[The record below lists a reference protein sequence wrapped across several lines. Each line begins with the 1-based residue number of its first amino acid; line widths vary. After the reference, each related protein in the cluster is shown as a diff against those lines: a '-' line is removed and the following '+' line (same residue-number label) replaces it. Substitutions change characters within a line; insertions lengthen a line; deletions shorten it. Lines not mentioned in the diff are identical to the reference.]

1 MGTTDGQIKGAFCFN
16 SDRDYLQYLKNLG
29 AQYGSLPIDA
39 AMAAYSRAV
48 MATNPYIQNNRVKH
62 ISSFPVQYDKD
73 QISDML
79 KSPDSSERGLRE
91 VSHALE
97 WTAAPYR
104 RIRSLYQTINTYR
117 YYSYAPYVTAE
128 EAKSDAFMREWR
140 LVSKLNHKMRPEQAA
155 RQIAGQVITE
165 GKVAY
170 VARVAVDKSHNS
182 VKYAFLQQLP
192 SDWIK
197 IIGFNNVSKYTV
209 SFNMMYFM
217 QPGTDWRQFGDLFFE
232 LIAEFDRAL
241 VPESGAGK
249 KYIQMKNALTAP
261 NGERFYIDIEAAK
274 GFKSQPLIY
283 NQNGVWAYWV
293 TLPAEKVWVFEAD
306 DTTVTAAPPFS
317 GLFLAMDQMAAL
329 EEIQLALV
337 QNPLVSVALGEIP
350 YRKENLTSSDDPYQ
364 LSADGRTLFLSL
376 WYEMLAQANTSGI
389 GIYFAP
395 VENLHL
401 ETLSEAPNAT
411 NISTAGYRYAMEK
424 SGLSGLIPITDNPR
438 AGSASISASMEERY
452 LMPVLKQFQN
462 LMEAI
467 YDSLGLNFEWRFKML
482 EGGFLKDGEIM
493 QNALTA
499 MQNGITSAIY
509 EYLAVMGKDIPEA
522 VSQANAVLASGMMDM
537 LSPLETSYT
546 KSGETE
552 GRPKVAIEDILDGEG
567 SDGQEESLDAGN

>member
-1 MGTTDGQIKGAFCFN
+1 MEAKAPFSFN
-16 SDRDYLQYLKNLG
+16 SDREYLSYLKELG
-29 AQYGSLPIDA
+29 LKYGSMPIDA
-39 AMAAYSRAV
+39 AMAAYSRAA

-62 ISSFPVQYDKD
+62 ISSFPVEYDKD

-79 KSPDSSERGLRE
+79 KNPDGNETGLRE

-97 WTAAPYR
+97 WTAVPYR

-117 YYSYAPYVTAE
+117 YYSYAPYVTEE
-128 EAKSDAFMREWR
+128 EAKSDAFLREWR
-140 LVSKLNHKMRPEQAA
+140 LISKLNHKMRPEQAA

-170 VARVAVDKSHNS
+170 VARVAVDKSHND

-192 SDWIK
+192 SDWVK
-197 IIGFNNVSKYTV
+197 IIGFNNLSKYTV

-232 LIAEFDRAL
+232 LIREFDSVL
-241 VPESGAGK
+241 LPESGAGK
-249 KYIQMKNALTAP
+249 KYIQMKNAIKAP
-261 NGERFYIDIEAAK
+261 NGERFYLDMGALK
-274 GFKSQPLIY
+274 GVSSKPVVF
-283 NQNGVWAYWV
+283 NQNGTWAYWV

-306 DTTVTAAPPFS
+306 DATPTVAPPFS
-317 GLFLAMDQMAAL
+317 GLFLALDQMAAL

-350 YRKENLTSSDDPYQ
+350 YRKDNIAGADDPYQ

-438 AGSASISASMEERY
+438 AGTASISAAMEERY
-452 LMPVLKQFQN
+452 LMPVLKQFSN
-462 LMEAI
+462 MMEAI
-467 YDSLGLNFEWRFKML
+467 YGELRLKFEWRFKML
-482 EGGFLKDGEIM
+482 EGGFLKDKEIM
-493 QNALTA
+493 QNALSA
-499 MQNGITSAIY
+499 MQNGITSGMF
-509 EYLAVMGKDIPEA
+509 EYLAVMGKDVLEA
-522 VSQANAVLASGMMDM
+522 LGQANAVEGSGILKK

-546 KSGETE
+546 KSGEKA
-552 GRPKVAIEDILDGEG
+552 GRPEVSIEDILDGEG
-567 SDGQEESLDAGN
+567 SEEQEESLDAGN